1 MGYKILDTP
10 EAGGAVL
17 TDVEVC
23 RIAVKFKRQR
33 PRPGYPHSFAASV
46 SDQRAAIFLNSS
58 S

>member
-17 TDVEVC
+17 TEIEVC
-23 RIAVKFKRQR
+23 RIMAEVERYR
-33 PRPGYPHSFAASV
+33 LRRDCLHSFPAST
-46 SDQRAAIFLNSS
+46 SDQRPAIFRNSS